1 MALDLG
7 IFLEG
12 SQSTFKVKVSENDS
26 QAQYLLDKLT
36 SSDGSV
42 TITEINDGSVEQIN
56 LTASGG
62 GGGISSPL
70 TTKGDLFTYDTADAR
85 LPIGTDGQILI
96 ADSTQSIG
104 LKWGTVSS
112 GSPDVFQLAA
122 SDETSDLTI
131 GAGKITFRL
140 PSAITLTDVR
150 ASVNTAPTGANLIVD
165 INVNG
170 TSIFT
175 TDLLEIDAGE
185 KTSTTAVTPP
195 NITTTS
201 LSDDDEISIDI
212 DQIGSTVAGTGL
224 KITLIGS

>member
-12 SQSTFKVKVSENDS
+12 SQSTFKVKVSENDA
-26 QAQYLLDKLT
+26 QAQFLLDKLT

-42 TITEINDGSVEQIN
+42 TITELNNGGVEQIN

-62 GGGISSPL
+62 GNKVI
-70 TTKGDLFTYDTADAR
+70 
-85 LPIGTDGQILI
+85 
-96 ADSTQSIG
+96 
-104 LKWGTVSS
+104 
-112 GSPDVFQLAA
+112 QLAA
-122 SDETSDLTI
+122 SDETSDLTT
-131 GAGKITFRL
+131 GTAKITFRMPNDL
-140 PSAITLTDVR
+140 TLTEVR
-150 ASVNTAPTGANLIVD
+150 ASVGTAPTGANLIVD
-165 INVNG
+165 INANG

-175 TDLLEIDAGE
+175 TDLLSIDAGE
-185 KTSTTAVTPP
+185 KTSVTAATPP

-201 LSDDDEISIDI
+201 LSDDDEIIIDI

>member
-12 SQSTFKVKVSENDS
+12 SQSTFKVKVSDNDS

-42 TITEINDGSVEQIN
+42 TITETNDGGVEQIN
-56 LTASGG
+56 LTTSG
-62 GGGISSPL
+62 GGGISSN
-70 TTKGDLFTYDTADAR
+70 
-85 LPIGTDGQILI
+85 
-96 ADSTQSIG
+96 
-104 LKWGTVSS
+104 
-112 GSPDVFQLAA
+112 VFQLAA
-122 SDETSDLTI
+122 SDEISDLTS
-131 GAGKITFRL
+131 GTGKITFRL
-140 PSAITLTDVR
+140 PNAITLTDVR

-170 TSIFT
+170 ASIFT

-185 KTSTTAVTPP
+185 KTSTTAATPP

-212 DQIGSTVAGTGL
+212 DQIGSTVAGAGL